1 MSEENKIFFKKVLKV
16 GPPLMVQ
23 ELLNGMVNLITT
35 FMILNIMGINEIAAI
50 GISNQI
56 FFAFTLTVAGIV
68 HGCSVFIGQYHGK
81 SKETGGEN
89 ENIYKVLGL
98 GFTLITSLF
107 VLILFTAIFIPHI
120 IFSIFTPYEEIINLG
135 VSYFRFSIISYFL
148 FSVVF
153 LRNGALRMVGFAKI
167 PMFTTTVSLIVSFA
181 LNYFFIFVLAA
192 PIYILALA
200 PVFARLFE
208 LLAQQFFI
216 RKYKI
221 PLKAKISEYFS
232 FDVKFAK
239 MYFKVGAF
247 IIATMFFRAFAQS
260 GYLAAYGQTGA
271 YQFGALQIANPM
283 LQMFQ
288 IFGSA
293 IGVSAGV
300 IISNTLGEGKRELAI
315 KYSRKCLIFGVCFSL
330 FMASLLILTAPFI
343 LSSLGVEPNIAHYA
357 YRILIVTGLGMSLRT
372 INFTNI
378 GGILRGGGD
387 TKFGFYVVVAG
398 VMLLG
403 LPLSLL
409 GANVWGLPIYF
420 VVALVYTEELLK
432 AIVGTKRVLTNK
444 WANRL
449 V

>member
-1 MSEENKIFFKKVLKV
+1 MSEENKIFFKKVFKV

-35 FMILNIMGINEIAAI
+35 FMILNVMGVNEINAV
-50 GISNQI
+50 GISNHI
-56 FFAFTLTVAGIV
+56 FFAFTLAVAGIV

-81 SKETGGEN
+81 AKGGGGEN

-98 GFTLITSLF
+98 GLTLILSLCTII
-107 VLILFTAIFIPHI
+107 ILVAIFIPHI
-120 IFSIFTPYEEIINLG
+120 IFGIFTPYDEIIELG
-135 VSYFRFSIISYFL
+135 VVFFRVSVISYLLFSI
-148 FSVVF
+148 VF

-167 PMFTTTVSLIVSFA
+167 PMFTTTIALIVSFL
-181 LNYFFIFVLAA
+181 LNYTFVIIIEA
-192 PIYILALA
+192 PICILALA
-200 PVFARLFE
+200 PVFARFSE

-216 RKYKI
+216 YKYKI
-221 PLKAKISEYFS
+221 PLRAKISQYFS
-232 FDVKFAK
+232 FDLEFAK
-239 MYFKVGAF
+239 KYFKVGAF

-260 GYLAAYGQTGA
+260 GYLSAYGQTGA
-271 YQFGALQIANPM
+271 HQFGAFQIATPM

-288 IFGSA
+288 IFGAA

-300 IISNTLGEGKRELAI
+300 IISNTLGEGNRELAI

-330 FMASLLILTAPFI
+330 IMAALLIITAPFI
-343 LSSLGVEPNIAHYA
+343 LSALGVEDSIAHYA
-357 YRILIVTGLGMSLRT
+357 RRILIVTGLGMSLRT

-432 AIVGTKRVLTNK
+432 AIIGTKRVLTNK

>member
-1 MSEENKIFFKKVLKV
+1 MNTENKIFFKKLAKV
-16 GPPLMVQ
+16 APPLMVQ
-23 ELLNGMVNLITT
+23 ELLNGLVNLITT
-35 FMILNIMGINEIAAI
+35 FMILNVMGIAEIGAI

-56 FFAFTLTVAGIV
+56 FFAFSLAVAGIV
-68 HGCSVFIGQYHGK
+68 HGCSVFIGQYYGK
-81 SKETGGEN
+81 SSETGNEN
-89 ENIYKVLGL
+89 SNIYKVLGL
-98 GFTLITSLF
+98 GFTLVMSLSI
-107 VLILFTAIFIPHI
+107 LIILSAIFIPHLIFRIFIDDTAI
-120 IFSIFTPYEEIINLG
+120 IDLG
-135 VSYFRFSIISYFL
+135 VSYFRVSVISYLL

-153 LRNGALRMVGFAKI
+153 LRNGAFRMIGFAKI
-167 PMFTTTVSLIVSFA
+167 PMYTTGISLAVSFS
-181 LNYFFIFVLAA
+181 LNYLFIFILNV

-200 PVFARLFE
+200 PVIARLIE

-221 PLKAKISEYFS
+221 PIKAKSKEYFAYDKA
-232 FDVKFAK
+232 FVKK
-239 MYFKVGAF
+239 YFKVGAF
-247 IIATMFFRAFAQS
+247 IIATMAVRAIATS
-260 GYLAAYGQTGA
+260 GYMAAYGATGV
-271 YQFGALQIANPM
+271 YQFGAMQIANPM

-300 IISNTLGEGKRELAI
+300 IISNTLGAGDKELAI
-315 KYSRKCLIFGVCFSL
+315 KYSRKCLIYGVILSL
-330 FMASLLILTAPFI
+330 SMATLLILTAPLI
-343 LSSLGVEPNIAHYA
+343 LQLLGIEAHIAHYV
-357 YRILIVTGLGMSLRT
+357 YRILIVTGLGMALRT

-387 TKFGFYVVVAG
+387 TKFGFFVVIIG
-398 VMLLG
+398 VFALG

-409 GANVWGLPIYF
+409 GANVLGLPIHF
-420 VVALVYTEELLK
+420 VVSLVYIEELFK